1 MEEKKEPGFFGQI
14 KNQIITA
21 VGVAL
26 ATLGTLFTDVV
37 KDKLGLSDTEETA
50 TEQVVQPTQDIIINI
65 PEQKKD
71 TVVKKV
77 FVKPKVKKTQTEKR
91 KDEGLDW

>member
-1 MEEKKEPGFFGQI
+1 MEEKKETGFFGQI

-21 VGVAL
+21 VSVIL

-37 KDKLGLSDTEETA
+37 KDKLGLSDTEVTA
-50 TEQVVQPTQDIIINI
+50 TEQVAQPTQDIIINI

-77 FVKPKVKKTQTEKR
+77 FVKPVVKKTQTEKR

>member
-1 MEEKKEPGFFGQI
+1 MEEKKETGFFGQI

-21 VGVAL
+21 VGVIL

-37 KDKLGLSDTEETA
+37 KDKLGLSDTEETT
-50 TEQVVQPTQDIIINI
+50 TEQVTQPTQDIIINI

-77 FVKPKVKKTQTEKR
+77 FVKPEVKKTQTEKR
-91 KDEGLDW
+91 KAEGLDW